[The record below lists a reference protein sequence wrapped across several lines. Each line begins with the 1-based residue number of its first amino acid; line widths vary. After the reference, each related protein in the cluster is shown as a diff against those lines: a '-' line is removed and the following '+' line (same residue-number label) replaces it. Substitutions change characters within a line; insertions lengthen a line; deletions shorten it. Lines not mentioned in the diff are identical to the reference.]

1 MRRIIFA
8 LFVTCFAVASVAQQ
22 IKGFVI
28 SGTGEAL
35 PYATVFVHETSLGI
49 ITDAGGAFQ
58 ATLSPGSYT
67 VEARFLGYETQTKS
81 IEIKQGVTTNIS
93 FTLKE
98 KTLAL
103 NEVTV
108 RPGKGNP
115 ADEIVR
121 RSMAKAPY
129 HLYQVQS
136 FNSENYLKGS
146 VKIENV
152 PSVMKMLI
160 KDKKIKSLIG
170 QVLVLESQNKITFRS
185 PSRYTQQVVAYKS
198 SIPKEFE
205 PKGGGL
211 SIATSNIYN
220 NKYGGYISPLSVRA
234 FQYYRYKLVDIS
246 DNDKRTIYK
255 IQVTPKIKGA
265 ELCSG
270 FLYITDNDWSVF
282 SLDLSVTETGTTT
295 QHKVYYQ
302 EIEPGLFMPIT
313 YNTYTT
319 INTMGVKGFARFYSS
334 VKYQNIKLNASA
346 GKVKADLKQPAF
358 TEQTAS
364 KSVTKKQE
372 RAQAL
377 ISKISAKE
385 KLTTADAIKLAK
397 LTRETVEPNEAKNA
411 QRNLEIRDSSLVQ
424 FQFDSLAAFR
434 DSVYWETVRNVPLLA
449 DEAESFNRKDTLPPS
464 KSVKTTSNSI
474 EITLGGSG
482 NKRKGINSLLFGSSF
497 HLADSVQL
505 GYSGLLA
512 GILKEYNFVDGFWLG
527 QKLNLNVKLP
537 GNTSLSV
544 TPGGYYTTA
553 RKSLNWNTEVA
564 YRYRPLSDGQLTF
577 SIGNSTYDIQGN
589 AGTPRLLNSLSS
601 LLAGDNVIRFYQNQ
615 TLKIGNKLNVAN
627 GLMLALE
634 ASYEQRK
641 LLSNHTGLHF
651 WGMDPRPNSP
661 DLMYSAA
668 FPENTSTG
676 INAYL
681 EFTPQQRYRIKN
693 GHKESAGSVY
703 PTFTLNFHSAFRVN
717 DSKEQAEYN
726 LLKLGIKQNIKLGE
740 WSELS
745 YQTTTGTFLSKN
757 KLYAPDYNYFR
768 TSPLWVVFGNQESRF
783 TLLPNYTYSNSQW
796 AELHTQITSEYLL
809 LKRIGFL
816 QNAGFKES
824 LLFNFLYNNDL
835 KKPYYEAGY
844 SIKTLGFFNA
854 GISCSFQGLKFQDA
868 GVKVSIPIGL

>member
-8 LFVTCFAVASVAQQ
+8 LLITCFSLVSIAQQ
-22 IKGFVI
+22 IKGFVVN
-28 SGTGEAL
+28 GAGEAL
-35 PYATVFVHETSLGI
+35 PYATVYIHETSLGI

-81 IEIKQGVTTNIS
+81 VEIKQGTTTNIS

-98 KTLAL
+98 KTLTL

-121 RSMAKAPY
+121 RTIAKAPY

-146 VKIENV
+146 LKIENV
-152 PSVMKMLI
+152 PSVMKMMI

-170 QVLVLESQNKITFRS
+170 QVLVLESQNKIAFRS
-185 PSRYTQQVVAYKS
+185 PARYTQQVVAYKS

-220 NKYGGYISPLSVRA
+220 NKYGGSISPLSVRA
-234 FQYYRYKLVDIS
+234 FQYYRYKLLDIS
-246 DNDKRTIYK
+246 DNNKRTIYK

-265 ELCSG
+265 ELYSG

-295 QHKVYYQ
+295 QHKVNYQ
-302 EIEPGLFMPIT
+302 EIEPGLYMPIT

-334 VKYQNIKLNASA
+334 VKYLNIKLNASA
-346 GKVKADLKQPAF
+346 SGAKAD
-358 TEQTAS
+358 S
-364 KSVTKKQE
+364 KGLNRTDETTQKGLSKKQLRTQE
-372 RAQAL
+372 
-377 ISKISAKE
+377 IINKISAKE
-385 KLTTADAIKLAK
+385 KLTTSDAIKLAK
-397 LTRETVEPNEAKNA
+397 LTRETVEPAETKNA
-411 QRNLEIRDSSLVQ
+411 QRNLEIRDSALVQ

-434 DSVYWETVRNVPLLA
+434 DSAYWETARNVPLLA

-464 KSVKTTSNSI
+464 KSVKTTNNSI
-474 EITLGGSG
+474 EITFGGNGNKKKGTSSLLLGG
-482 NKRKGINSLLFGSSF
+482 SF

-544 TPGGYYTTA
+544 TPRGYYTTA
-553 RKSLNWNTEVA
+553 RKTLNWNTEVT
-564 YRYRPLSDGQLTF
+564 YRYMPLSDGQLTF
-577 SIGNSTYDIQGN
+577 SIGNSSYDIQGN
-589 AGTPRLLNSLSS
+589 TGTPRLLNSLSS

-615 TLKIGNKLNVAN
+615 TLKIGNRLNVAN
-627 GLMLALE
+627 GLMLNLE
-634 ASYEQRK
+634 ASYEQRN

-651 WGMDPRPNSP
+651 WGIEPRPNCP
-661 DLMYSAA
+661 DLAYSAA

-693 GHKESAGSVY
+693 DRKESAGSAY
-703 PTFTLNFHSAFRVN
+703 PTFSLHYHSAFRVK
-717 DSKEQAEYN
+717 DSKEQAAYN

-740 WSELS
+740 WSGLS
-745 YQTTTGTFLSKN
+745 YQATTGTFLSKD

-768 TSPLWVVFGNQESRF
+768 TSPLLVVFGNQESRF
-783 TLLPNYTYSNSQW
+783 ALLPNYTYCNSQW
-796 AELHTQITSEYLL
+796 AELHVQLTSDYLL
-809 LKRIGFL
+809 LKRISFL
-816 QNAGFKES
+816 QNVGFKES
-824 LLFNFLYNNDL
+824 LLFNFLYDNDQ

-844 SIKTLGFFNA
+844 SIKALGFLNA
-854 GISCSFQGLKFQDA
+854 GVYCSFRELKFQDA
-868 GVKVSIPIGL
+868 GLKVSVPINL